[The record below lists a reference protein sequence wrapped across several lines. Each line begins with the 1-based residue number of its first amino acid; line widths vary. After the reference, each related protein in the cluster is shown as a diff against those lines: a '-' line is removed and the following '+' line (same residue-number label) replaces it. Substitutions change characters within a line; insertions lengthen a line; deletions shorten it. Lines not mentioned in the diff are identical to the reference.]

1 MLLTLSTTYQP
12 ATDLGFLLHKHPAK
26 VQSFEQSFGTAH
38 IFYPEA
44 TKERCTVALLLDID
58 PIKLTRRGKESN
70 FALQPYVNDRPYV
83 ASSFLSVAMVEV
95 LKNAL
100 KGDCKG
106 FEELVEIPLPLTAT
120 IASLPCRGGEGMV
133 RNLFEPLG
141 YQLELQTEPLDP
153 NFPDWGQSHYITLTL
168 KHTTQLYKL
177 LRHLYVL
184 IPVLDN
190 DKHYWVDKYEVEKLL
205 KRGEG
210 WLAEHPEKELIAK
223 RYLKHQGSLAKVA
236 LQRLEPELDQEE
248 DNKESL
254 AEERIGLHH
263 QRLEAVMKIL
273 VESGATRVLD
283 LGCGEGKLI
292 KMLLK
297 NKQFTEIV
305 GVDISSMVLEKAKDR
320 FDRLPERVGKRL
332 RLMQGSLLYRDK
344 RLADYDAA
352 ALVEVIEHLDPAR
365 LTEFEQVIF
374 AHAKPKLVI
383 VTTPNSEYNVMWEQ
397 LSAGKFRHSD
407 HRFEWTREEFKVW
420 AGQVAENYGYEV
432 SISSLGEETSEY
444 GAPSQMAVFKISKRI

>member
-1 MLLTLSTTYQP
+1 MLLTISTTYQP

-26 VQSFEQSFGTAH
+26 VQSFGQSFGTAH
-38 IFYPEA
+38 VFYPEA
-44 TKERCTVALLLDID
+44 TRERCTVALLLDID
-58 PIKLTRRGKESN
+58 PIKLTRRGRESS

-100 KGDCKG
+100 RGDCKG
-106 FEELVEIPLPLTAT
+106 FEKLVETPLPLTAT
-120 IASLPCRGGEGMV
+120 VASLPCRGGESMV

-141 YQLELQTEPLDP
+141 YKLELQTELLDP
-153 NFPDWGQSHYITLTL
+153 NFPDWGQSRYITLTL
-168 KHTTQLYKL
+168 THTTQLYKL

-210 WLAEHPEKELIAK
+210 WLAEHPEKELIAR
-223 RYLKHQGSLAKVA
+223 RYLKHQGSLAKAA
-236 LQRLEPELDQEE
+236 LQQLEPELDQ
-248 DNKESL
+248 DDDDKESL
-254 AEERIGLHH
+254 TEERIGLHN
-263 QRLEAVMKIL
+263 QRLEAVTKVL

-305 GVDISSMVLEKAKDR
+305 GVDISSVILEKAKDR

-332 RLMQGSLLYRDK
+332 KLMQGSLLYKDK
-344 RLADYDAA
+344 RLEGYDAA
-352 ALVEVIEHLDPAR
+352 ALVEVIEHLDPTR
-365 LTEFEQVIF
+365 LPEFEQVIF

-407 HRFEWTREEFKVW
+407 HRFEWTRAEFKAW
-420 AGQVAENYGYEV
+420 AEQVAENYSYEV
-432 SISSLGEETSEY
+432 DISSLGEENSEY
-444 GAPSQMAVFKISKRI
+444 GAPSQMAVFN